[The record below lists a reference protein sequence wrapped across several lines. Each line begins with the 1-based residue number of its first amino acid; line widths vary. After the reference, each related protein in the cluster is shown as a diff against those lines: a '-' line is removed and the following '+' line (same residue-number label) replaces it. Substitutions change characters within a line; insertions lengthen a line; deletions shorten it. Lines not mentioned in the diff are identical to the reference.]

1 MEGYGKALK
10 AAGFNYLGGLKKSA
24 KMMKSYIHNT
34 ATYCVYLAPANMAG
48 RTKKGTR
55 INVCPKSQH
64 CKELCLNSAGHNKAD
79 ILSNGKENIK
89 HSLINISRIK
99 KTKLFY
105 NDRDTYMDILIHE
118 INRDRSYA
126 ERHGMEFSVRLN
138 GTSDLSPEIMKKDGK
153 NILEIFPDVQFYD
166 YTKVYNRTKLMKF
179 YPNYDITFSY
189 DGYNWDQCEQFLN
202 DGGKVAVVFDS
213 ETMPKTYKGYKVIDA
228 NGYDMRYLDPK
239 GCIMGLEFH
248 PIAKDGKVM
257 YAKDIDDPF
266 VVKTENNPDVVM

>member
-10 AAGFNYLGGLKKSA
+10 AVGFNYLGGLKKSA
-24 KMMKSYIHNT
+24 KMMKSYNHNV

-55 INVCPKSQH
+55 INVCPMSQH

-79 ILSNGKENIK
+79 ILANGKENVRE
-89 HSLINISRIK
+89 SLINISRIK

-105 NDRDTYMDILIHE
+105 NDRDLYMDILIHE

-126 ERHGMEFSVRLN
+126 ERNGMEFSVRLN

-213 ETMPKTYKGYKVIDA
+213 ETMPKYYKGYKVIDA

-248 PIAKDGKVM
+248 PIAKDGKVL

-266 VVKTENNPDVVM
+266 VVKTENDPDVVM

>member
-24 KMMKSYIHNT
+24 KMMKSYTHNV

-48 RTKKGTR
+48 RTNKGTR
-55 INVCPKSQH
+55 INVCPMSQH
-64 CKELCLNSAGHNKAD
+64 CKDLCLNSAGHNKAD

-89 HSLINISRIK
+89 QSLINISRIK

-118 INRDRSYA
+118 INRDRTYA

-166 YTKVYNRTKLMKF
+166 YTKVYNRTKIMKF

-248 PIAKDGKVM
+248 PIAKDGKVI

>member
-24 KMMKSYIHNT
+24 KMMKSYTHNV

-55 INVCPKSQH
+55 INVCPMSQH

-89 HSLINISRIK
+89 QSLINISRIK

-138 GTSDLSPEIMKKDGK
+138 GTSDLSPEIMKKNGK

>member
-10 AAGFNYLGGLKKSA
+10 AVGFNYLGGLKKSA
-24 KMMKSYIHNT
+24 KMMKSYTHNV

-48 RTKKGTR
+48 CTKKGTR
-55 INVCPKSQH
+55 INVCPMSQH

-105 NDRDTYMDILIHE
+105 NDRDLYMDILIHE

-248 PIAKDGKVM
+248 PIAKDGKVL

>member
-24 KMMKSYIHNT
+24 KMMKSYTHNV

-55 INVCPKSQH
+55 INVCPMSQH

-89 HSLINISRIK
+89 QSLINISRIK

-105 NDRDTYMDILIHE
+105 NDRDLYMDILIHE

-202 DGGKVAVVFDS
+202 DCGKVAVVFDS

-248 PIAKDGKVM
+248 PIAKDGKVL

>member
-248 PIAKDGKVM
+248 PIAKDGKVL

-266 VVKTENNPDVVM
+266 VVKTENNTDVVM

>member
-1 MEGYGKALK
+1 MENYRKTLK
-10 AAGFNYLGGLKKSA
+10 QVGFNYLGGIKKSA
-24 KMMKSYIHNT
+24 KMMKSYTHNV
-34 ATYCVYLAPANMAG
+34 ATYCVYLAPANLAG

-55 INVCPKSQH
+55 INVCPMSQH
-64 CKELCLNSAGHNKAD
+64 CKDLCLNSSGHNKAD
-79 ILSNGKENIK
+79 ILARGQKNVRQSY
-89 HSLINISRIK
+89 INISRIK

-105 NDRDTYMDILIHE
+105 NDRDLYMDILIHE
-118 INRDRSYA
+118 INRDRKYA
-126 ERHGMEFSVRLN
+126 EKKGMEFSVRLN

-189 DGYNWDQCEQFLN
+189 DGYNWDQCEQFLK

-213 ETMPKTYKGYKVIDA
+213 EKMPKTYKGYMVIDA

-248 PIAKDGKVM
+248 PIAKDGKVL
-257 YAKDIDDPF
+257 YANDVDNPF
-266 VVKTENNPDVVM
+266 IIKTENNPDVKM

>member
-10 AAGFNYLGGLKKSA
+10 AVGFNYLGGLKKSA
-24 KMMKSYIHNT
+24 KMMKSYTHNV

-55 INVCPKSQH
+55 INVCPMSQH

-79 ILSNGKENIK
+79 ILANGKENVRE
-89 HSLINISRIK
+89 SLINISRIK

-105 NDRDTYMDILIHE
+105 NDRDLYMDILIHE

-202 DGGKVAVVFDS
+202 DGGKVAVVFDN
-213 ETMPKTYKGYKVIDA
+213 ETMPKYYKGYKVIDA

-248 PIAKDGKVM
+248 PIAKDGKVL

>member
-24 KMMKSYIHNT
+24 KMMKSYTHNV
-34 ATYCVYLAPANMAG
+34 ATYCVYLAPSNMAG

-55 INVCPKSQH
+55 INVCPMSQH
-64 CKELCLNSAGHNKAD
+64 CKDLCLNSSGHNKAD

-89 HSLINISRIK
+89 QSSINISRIK

-189 DGYNWDQCEQFLN
+189 DGYNWEQCEQFLN

-248 PIAKDGKVM
+248 PIVKDGKVM
-257 YAKDIDDPF
+257 SAKDIDDPF

>member
-24 KMMKSYIHNT
+24 KMMKSYTHNV

-55 INVCPKSQH
+55 INVCPMSQH

-89 HSLINISRIK
+89 QSLINISRIK

-105 NDRDTYMDILIHE
+105 NDRDLYMDILIHE

-202 DGGKVAVVFDS
+202 DDGKVAVVFDS

-248 PIAKDGKVM
+248 PIAKDGKVL

-266 VVKTENNPDVVM
+266 VVKTENNSDVVM

>member
-64 CKELCLNSAGHNKAD
+64 CKELCLNSAGRNKGD

-248 PIAKDGKVM
+248 PIAKDGKVL

-266 VVKTENNPDVVM
+266 VVKTENNTDVVM

>member
-10 AAGFNYLGGLKKSA
+10 AVGFNYLGGLKKSA
-24 KMMKSYIHNT
+24 KMMKSYTHNV
-34 ATYCVYLAPANMAG
+34 ATYCVYLALANMAG

-55 INVCPKSQH
+55 INVCPMSQH

-79 ILSNGKENIK
+79 ILSNGKENVRE
-89 HSLINISRIK
+89 SLINISRIK

-105 NDRDTYMDILIHE
+105 NDRDLYMDILIHE

-248 PIAKDGKVM
+248 PIAKDGKVL

>member
-248 PIAKDGKVM
+248 PIAKDGKVL
-257 YAKDIDDPF
+257 YANDIDDPF
-266 VVKTENNPDVVM
+266 VVKTENNTDVVM

>member
-1 MEGYGKALK
+1 MEGYGKAMK
-10 AAGFNYLGGLKKSA
+10 AVGFNYLGGLKKSA
-24 KMMKSYIHNT
+24 KMMKSYNHNV

-55 INVCPKSQH
+55 INVCPMSQH

-79 ILSNGKENIK
+79 ILANGKENVRE
-89 HSLINISRIK
+89 SLINISRIK

-105 NDRDTYMDILIHE
+105 NDRDLYMDILIHE

-213 ETMPKTYKGYKVIDA
+213 ETRPKTYKGYKVIDA

-248 PIAKDGKVM
+248 PIAKDGKVL

>member
-1 MEGYGKALK
+1 MENYRKTLK
-10 AAGFNYLGGLKKSA
+10 QVGFNYLGGIKKSA
-24 KMMKSYIHNT
+24 KMMKSYTHNV
-34 ATYCVYLAPANMAG
+34 ATYCVYLAPANLAG

-55 INVCPKSQH
+55 INVCPMSQH
-64 CKELCLNSAGHNKAD
+64 CKDLCLNSSGHNKAD
-79 ILSNGKENIK
+79 ILARGQKNVRQSY
-89 HSLINISRIK
+89 INISRIK

-105 NDRDTYMDILIHE
+105 NDRDLYMDILIHE
-118 INRDRSYA
+118 INRDRKYA
-126 ERHGMEFSVRLN
+126 EKKGMEFSVRLN

-189 DGYNWDQCEQFLN
+189 DGYNWDQCEQFLK

-213 ETMPKTYKGYKVIDA
+213 EKMPKTYKGYKVIDA

-248 PIAKDGKVM
+248 PIAKDGKVL
-257 YAKDIDDPF
+257 YANDVDNPF
-266 VVKTENNPDVVM
+266 IIKTENNPDVKM

>member
-10 AAGFNYLGGLKKSA
+10 AVGFNYLGGLKKSA
-24 KMMKSYIHNT
+24 KMMKSYNHNV

-55 INVCPKSQH
+55 INVCPMSQH

-79 ILSNGKENIK
+79 ILSNGNENVRK
-89 HSLINISRIK
+89 SLINISRIK

-105 NDRDTYMDILIHE
+105 NDRDLYMDILIHE

-126 ERHGMEFSVRLN
+126 KRNGMDFSVRLN

-213 ETMPKTYKGYKVIDA
+213 ETMPKYYKGYKVIDA

-248 PIAKDGKVM
+248 PIAKDGKVL

>member
-24 KMMKSYIHNT
+24 KMMKSYTHNV

-55 INVCPKSQH
+55 INVCPMSQH

-79 ILSNGKENIK
+79 ILSNGNENVRK
-89 HSLINISRIK
+89 SLINISRIK

-105 NDRDTYMDILIHE
+105 NDRDLYMDILIHE

-126 ERHGMEFSVRLN
+126 KRNGMDFSVRLN

-248 PIAKDGKVM
+248 PIAKDGKVL

>member
-89 HSLINISRIK
+89 QSLINISRIK

-248 PIAKDGKVM
+248 PIAKDGKVL
-257 YAKDIDDPF
+257 YAKDVDDPF

>member
-10 AAGFNYLGGLKKSA
+10 AVGFNYLGGLKKSA
-24 KMMKSYIHNT
+24 KMMKSYNHNV

-55 INVCPKSQH
+55 INVCPMSQH

-79 ILSNGKENIK
+79 ILANGKENVRE
-89 HSLINISRIK
+89 SLINISRIK

-105 NDRDTYMDILIHE
+105 NDRDLYMDMHIHE
-118 INRDRSYA
+118 INRHRSYA

-213 ETMPKTYKGYKVIDA
+213 ETMPKYYKGYKVIDA

-248 PIAKDGKVM
+248 PIAKDGKVL

>member
-10 AAGFNYLGGLKKSA
+10 AVGFNYLGGLKKSA
-24 KMMKSYIHNT
+24 KMMKSYNHNV

-55 INVCPKSQH
+55 INVCPMSQH

-79 ILSNGKENIK
+79 ILSNGKENVRE
-89 HSLINISRIK
+89 SLINISRIK

-105 NDRDTYMDILIHE
+105 NDRDLYMYILIHE

-126 ERHGMEFSVRLN
+126 KRNGMDFSVRLN

-202 DGGKVAVVFDS
+202 DGGKVAVVFNS
-213 ETMPKTYKGYKVIDA
+213 ETMPKYYKGYKVIDA

-248 PIAKDGKVM
+248 PIAKDGKVL

>member
-24 KMMKSYIHNT
+24 KMMKSYTHNV

-55 INVCPKSQH
+55 INVCPMSQH

-89 HSLINISRIK
+89 QSLINISRIK

-105 NDRDTYMDILIHE
+105 NDRDLYMDILIHE

-213 ETMPKTYKGYKVIDA
+213 ETMPKIYKGYKVIDA

-248 PIAKDGKVM
+248 PIAKDGKVL

>member
-1 MEGYGKALK
+1 MENYGKALK
-10 AAGFNYLGGLKKSA
+10 QVGFNYLGGLKKSA
-24 KMMKSYIHNT
+24 KMMKSYTKNV
-34 ATYCVYLAPANMAG
+34 ATYCVYLAPATMAG

-55 INVCPKSQH
+55 INVCPMSQH

-89 HSLINISRIK
+89 QSLINISRIK

-248 PIAKDGKVM
+248 PIAKDGKVL

>member
-1 MEGYGKALK
+1 MENYRKTLK
-10 AAGFNYLGGLKKSA
+10 QVGFNYLGGIKKSA
-24 KMMKSYIHNT
+24 KMMKSYTHNV
-34 ATYCVYLAPANMAG
+34 ATYCVYLAPANLAG

-55 INVCPKSQH
+55 INVCPMSQH
-64 CKELCLNSAGHNKAD
+64 CKDLCLNSSGHNKAD
-79 ILSNGKENIK
+79 ILARGQKNVRQSY
-89 HSLINISRIK
+89 INISRIK

-105 NDRDTYMDILIHE
+105 NDRDLYMDILIHE
-118 INRDRSYA
+118 INRDRKYA
-126 ERHGMEFSVRLN
+126 EKKGMEFSVRLN

-189 DGYNWDQCEQFLN
+189 DGYNWDQCEQFLK

-213 ETMPKTYKGYKVIDA
+213 EKMPKTYKGYKVIDA

-248 PIAKDGKVM
+248 PIAKDGKVL
-257 YAKDIDDPF
+257 YANDFDNPF
-266 VVKTENNPDVVM
+266 IIKTENNPDVKM

>member
-64 CKELCLNSAGHNKAD
+64 CKDLCLNSSGHNKAD

-89 HSLINISRIK
+89 QSLINISRIK

-105 NDRDTYMDILIHE
+105 NDRDLYMDILIHE

-248 PIAKDGKVM
+248 PIAKDGKVL

-266 VVKTENNPDVVM
+266 VVKTENNNDVVM

>member
-24 KMMKSYIHNT
+24 KMMKSYTHNV

-55 INVCPKSQH
+55 INVCPMSQH

-79 ILSNGKENIK
+79 ILSNGNKNVRE
-89 HSLINISRIK
+89 SLINISRIK

-105 NDRDTYMDILIHE
+105 NDRDLYMDILIHE

-138 GTSDLSPEIMKKDGK
+138 GTSDLSHEIMKKDGK

-248 PIAKDGKVM
+248 PIAKDGKVL

>member
-1 MEGYGKALK
+1 MEGYGKTLK

-24 KMMKSYIHNT
+24 KMMKSYTHNV

-55 INVCPKSQH
+55 INVCPMSQH

-89 HSLINISRIK
+89 QSLINISRIK

-202 DGGKVAVVFDS
+202 DGGKVALVFDS

-248 PIAKDGKVM
+248 PIAKDGTVL

>member
-10 AAGFNYLGGLKKSA
+10 AVGFNYLGGLKKSA
-24 KMMKSYIHNT
+24 KMMKSYTHNV

-55 INVCPKSQH
+55 INVCPMSQH

-89 HSLINISRIK
+89 QSLINISRIK

-105 NDRDTYMDILIHE
+105 NDRDLYMDILIHE

-248 PIAKDGKVM
+248 PIAKDGKVL

-266 VVKTENNPDVVM
+266 VVKTENNTDVVM

>member
-55 INVCPKSQH
+55 INVCPMSQH

-248 PIAKDGKVM
+248 PIAKDGKVL

>member
-24 KMMKSYIHNT
+24 KMMKSYTHNV

-55 INVCPKSQH
+55 INVCPMSQH

-79 ILSNGKENIK
+79 ILANGKENVRE
-89 HSLINISRIK
+89 SLINISRIK

-105 NDRDTYMDILIHE
+105 NDRDLYMDILIHE

-126 ERHGMEFSVRLN
+126 KRNGMDFSVRLN
-138 GTSDLSPEIMKKDGK
+138 GSSDLSPEIMKKDGK

-213 ETMPKTYKGYKVIDA
+213 ETMPKYYKGYKVIDA

-248 PIAKDGKVM
+248 PIAKDGKVL